1 MLFTDVVSGDTQ
13 GVGSMKKWTPPK
25 WNAIFMS
32 FTGVH
37 SGDTEG
43 VGSMK
48 KGIPSKRNAI
58 FHVI

>member
-1 MLFTDVVSGDTQ
+1 MLFRCLFSGDTQ

-32 FTGVH
+32 FTGVV